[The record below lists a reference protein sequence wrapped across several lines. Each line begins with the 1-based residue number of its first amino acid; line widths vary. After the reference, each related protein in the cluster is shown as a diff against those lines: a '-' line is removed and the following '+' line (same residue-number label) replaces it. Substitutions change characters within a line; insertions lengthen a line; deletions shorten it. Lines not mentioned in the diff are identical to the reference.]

1 MLQTGRPGVV
11 LVAYCVLVTG
21 PHGPA
26 PCVITRR
33 QRPAIFEPGALRSC
47 PLRPQREAS
56 AEPSNAAVRVQIRR
70 RPSPSH
76 D

>member
-26 PCVITRR
+26 LCDRR
-33 QRPAIFEPGALRSC
+33 LGTLLSNRLESRDLTLPRERHRYTASVSLLRRK
-47 PLRPQREAS
+47 L
-56 AEPSNAAVRVQIRR
+56 
-70 RPSPSH
+70 
-76 D
+76 